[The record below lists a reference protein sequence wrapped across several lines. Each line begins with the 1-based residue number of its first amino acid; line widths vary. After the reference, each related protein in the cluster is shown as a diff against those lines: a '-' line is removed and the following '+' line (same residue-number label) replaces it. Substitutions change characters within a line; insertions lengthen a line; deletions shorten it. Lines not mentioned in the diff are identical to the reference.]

1 MSFVSTL
8 KMSETIRQRFQ
19 LVYVSHDLHAILSHE
34 ILDVA
39 LSASTQGRRNSF
51 SNFLKLWPPSS
62 LGGGT
67 ISGNLKSFEG
77 PVLKCRDSRKRR
89 AFYLNELVIHEI
101 RNNASAI
108 FFSVVVK

>member
-1 MSFVSTL
+1 MKVLRIDTYS
-8 KMSETIRQRFQ
+8 
-19 LVYVSHDLHAILSHE
+19 ILPIS
-34 ILDVA
+34 D
-39 LSASTQGRRNSF
+39 
-51 SNFLKLWPPSS
+51 PPKDD
-62 LGGGT
+62 GGLT

-101 RNNASAI
+101 RNNAPAI